1 MSEKHALMPLSH
13 TGTTAQSADK
23 LALIQ
28 TPTMVQHLPDKHPKL
43 VAAGRNTS
51 IVHRNSSYLA
61 VVGNLINQLV
71 REIAGVGV

>member
-43 VAAGRNTS
+43 VAAGRHTS
-51 IVHRNSSYLA
+51 IVHRNSSYL